1 MQTESIEQ
9 WMHDHTFGQDV
20 KRAAERRT
28 LVVIGITLVTMIV
41 EIVAGV
47 TFGSMALWADGIH
60 MGTHASALMVSA
72 FAYY

>member
-1 MQTESIEQ
+1 MHTESIEQ

-41 EIVAGV
+41 EIVAV
-47 TFGSMALWADGIH
+47 
-60 MGTHASALMVSA
+60 
-72 FAYY
+72 